1 MFNASLQLVIGVR
14 DKATAD
20 ESPPPVLVGW
30 TPATSNRSTVALPD
44 DANTQLT
51 IPAGSTAL
59 LILPLDTPLTALI
72 LNSGDE
78 TEGLPFCN
86 GLGLPFFM
94 ELPETVGDVWLF
106 NSSGDDQTA
115 RVFVF

>member
-1 MFNASLQLVIGVR
+1 MYNARLNFVLSVKDR
-14 DKATAD
+14 STA
-20 ESPPPVLVGW
+20 EEGPPPVEVGW
-30 TPATSNRSTVALPD
+30 SPATSDRTTVTLPD
-44 DANTQLT
+44 DTNTQLT

-59 LILPLDTPLTALI
+59 LILPLDTPLTSLN

-78 TEGLPFCN
+78 AEGLDFCN
-86 GLGLPFFM
+86 GLGLPFLM

-106 NSSGDDQTA
+106 NSSGQSQTA

>member
-1 MFNASLQLVIGVR
+1 MFNALLRLVIGVR
-14 DKATAD
+14 DKTTAD
-20 ESPPPVLVGW
+20 ESPPPVEVGW
-30 TPATSNRSTVALPD
+30 TPATSNRSTVSLPD
-44 DANTQLT
+44 DTNTQLT

-78 TEGLPFCN
+78 TEGLPICN
-86 GLGLPFFM
+86 GLGLPFLM
-94 ELPETVGDVWLF
+94 ELPETVGDVYLF
-106 NSSGDDQTA
+106 NESGEAQSC